1 MFNNQSLDERI
12 QGSIFSNDGY
22 DYRNES
28 IGNRYFMK
36 WSPQEEM
43 KFYSKS
49 RYGSPRM
56 LSKSV
61 PRKNRNL
68 TRCRINRSLNFDTG
82 LTKTEL
88 KFKNSP
94 NTSLESI
101 CCDDDKQ
108 LSRSAKI
115 MKALNFTPSPIS
127 VGKKKV
133 NKTLNFDF
141 SPSPNKLLNYNRSPC
156 NIVRLNLSTSSPKI
170 VKSLNFD
177 SSPAESNISSILCT
191 SIDSIDENQ
200 NQTPSQRR
208 RSVKKSLK
216 YNSTPLRK
224 EKEFV
229 DKSPLLRSE
238 LREKIDNIIKISTP
252 DVQKTVKNKKPF
264 IKEVFVSTPRN
275 LFNDFDDDDD
285 NETKGPGTPKNRIQL
300 IPESMSAIKR
310 SHKKERFPRLVEED
324 DDQLAEKLDISNE
337 QRPLTPPIEEAAK
350 NTGKNFNSIKRSHKK
365 DKSLKSSFNRL
376 DDESHDGSIF
386 NYSGIDSCGDDDD
399 DNNINIEPKITP
411 SKLNYDSDSNTNSS
425 EIPPVKTP
433 EEKGPSTPKNSIN
446 IMERITGSSIKKSH
460 KKLKDKRKILKANII
475 ETIESSERSTTPE
488 NTNSSR
494 LLLPNFSS
502 VKKSHKKDKRSK
514 ILTNFARRQKM
525 FSYDREKLQFS
536 SSTSEDEILKINQN
550 LKSPDTSPQK
560 RKSTTNLD
568 DEFHPLL
575 NDSDEYTTAHDEEF
589 KIFTPIKKIKS
600 APNRKF
606 TATEFDLPLT
616 RCETPI
622 FTHDINDHHDDQ
634 KQIQEHTFI
643 TPEKNYQ
650 IPPKEKSTPKE
661 KRSKRKTN
669 GKITPKNNRS
679 SLNLIANVNS
689 VKKSHKKEKKGNRF
703 SIRNESMN
711 QETPMKEI
719 FAADLLNVSNF
730 LTPDSSL
737 HYSNNTSEASFKNI
751 SQMATKFLQ
760 NYEFDDS
767 KPSTSYEIV
776 NDKEEEY
783 SKSLTPPNLLK
794 MKKYFKK
801 QQTESIKKS
810 HKKKREELRNNVIVQ
825 DLEFSDDGSIF
836 TNEDR
841 INDFS
846 VIDRAIIEKNQNGN
860 SNDLQCSSIVVNMN
874 ESFFNQKVRTTR
886 STSRCLLRNLSKDG
900 SLFDTDEEGH

>member
-12 QGSIFSNDGY
+12 QGSIFNNDGY
-22 DYRNES
+22 DYRNQLES

-82 LTKTEL
+82 IAKSEL

-156 NIVRLNLSTSSPKI
+156 NVVRLNLSTSSPKI

-224 EKEFV
+224 EKEFI
-229 DKSPLLRSE
+229 DKSPQLRSE

-252 DVQKTVKNKKPF
+252 DVQKSVKNKKVF

-275 LFNDFDDDDD
+275 LFNDFDDDEAD

-310 SHKKERFPRLVEED
+310 SHKKERFPRLAEAD
-324 DDQLAEKLDISNE
+324 DDQLAEKLDTSNE
-337 QRPLTPPIEEAAK
+337 PRSITPPIEEATE
-350 NTGKNFNSIKRSHKK
+350 NPTGKNFNSIKRSHKK
-365 DKSLKSSFNRL
+365 DKSSKSFNRL
-376 DDESHDGSIF
+376 DDESLDGSIF
-386 NYSGIDSCGDDDD
+386 NYATDSCGED
-399 DNNINIEPKITP
+399 DNNIEAKIITP
-411 SKLNYDSDSNTNSS
+411 SKLNYDTDSNTNPA
-425 EIPPVKTP
+425 EIPT

-446 IMERITGSSIKKSH
+446 LIERVTGSSIKKSH
-460 KKLKDKRKILKANII
+460 KKLKDKRKKILQPNIV
-475 ETIESSERSTTPE
+475 ESKERSTTPE

-514 ILTNFARRQKM
+514 ILTNFARRQKI
-525 FSYDREKLQFS
+525 FSYDTEKLQ
-536 SSTSEDEILKINQN
+536 TSEEEILK
-550 LKSPDTSPQK
+550 PTSPQK

-568 DEFHPLL
+568 DEFQPL

-606 TATEFDLPLT
+606 TMNDFDVPLT

-622 FTHDINDHHDDQ
+622 FTHDSNDSEEFPQ
-634 KQIQEHTFI
+634 HTFI
-643 TPEKNYQ
+643 TPEKNSPQ
-650 IPPKEKSTPKE
+650 E
-661 KRSKRKTN
+661 KRSKRKTK

-703 SIRNESMN
+703 HLRNETFE
-711 QETPMKEI
+711 QETPLKEI
-719 FAADLLNVSNF
+719 RTADLLNVSNF

-760 NYEFDDS
+760 NYEHDDS
-767 KPSTSYEIV
+767 KPSTSYEILH
-776 NDKEEEY
+776 DEEEEKKKKQEKEEDY

-846 VIDRAIIEKNQNGN
+846 LIDRAIIERNPNGN
-860 SNDLQCSSIVVNMN
+860 SSDLQCSSIVVNMN
-874 ESFFNQKVRTTR
+874 ESLFNRKVRTTR
-886 STSRCLLRNLSKDG
+886 STSRCLLRNLSKDN
-900 SLFDTDEEGH
+900 SLLDSDEEEGH